1 MPTHVHRHH
10 ATLYP
15 TGAGKVVNALHRNK
29 DMPEALRS
37 RAKELLGKWKA
48 LA

>member
-1 MPTHVHRHH
+1 MHRHH

-15 TGAGKVVNALHRNK
+15 TGAGKVVNSK

-37 RAKELLGKWKA
+37 RAKELVAKWKA
-48 LA
+48 LS

>member
-1 MPTHVHRHH
+1 MPTHMPPPPC
-10 ATLYP
+10 TP
-15 TGAGKVVNALHRNK
+15 SGAGKVVNALHRNK

-37 RAKELLGKWKA
+37 RAKELVGTWKA

>member
-1 MPTHVHRHH
+1 MPTHMHHHH
-10 ATLYP
+10 ANSYP
-15 TGAGKVVNALHRNK
+15 SGAGKVVHSK

-37 RAKELLGKWKA
+37 RAKELVGTWRG

>member
-1 MPTHVHRHH
+1 MHRHH

-15 TGAGKVVNALHRNK
+15 TGAGKVVNSK

-37 RAKELLGKWKA
+37 RAKELVATWKV
-48 LA
+48 LV